1 MASRQAAGQ
10 QATPSRRRAPRQTLT
25 RREITDA
32 AIDLVERDGLDALT
46 MRRLATELGVAPMS
60 LYTHVASRDDL
71 VDAIVEQLIERLD
84 LHEEPGEPWQQ
95 AVRRTLGTYR
105 DLAVALPHAFE
116 LLALAPYDTMPVAPH
131 LVGVLAGLE
140 RAGLAPDQARQ
151 VLGIVDAYASGFL
164 VVWARSTTSTRAA
177 TASAIAPD
185 AASTAERD
193 AAAAAAAPDE
203 VAGMRDLETFDQGLE
218 ALIAGLGATLV
229 PGPAEAGS

>member
-1 MASRQAAGQ
+1 MASRQAAVQ
-10 QATPSRRRAPRQTLT
+10 KAVAPRRRAPRQTLT
-25 RREITDA
+25 RREITDT

-84 LHEEPGEPWQQ
+84 LHDEPGEPWQQ

-116 LLALAPYDTMPVAPH
+116 LLALAPYDTTPVAPH

-164 VVWARSTTSTRAA
+164 VVWARSTTSSRRAGA
-177 TASAIAPD
+177 VSAADSGAASA
-185 AASTAERD
+185 AERD
-193 AAAAAAAPDE
+193 AAAAATAPD
-203 VAGMRDLETFDQGLE
+203 VAAMRDLET
-218 ALIAGLGATLV
+218 
-229 PGPAEAGS
+229 